1 MVTENYILILRT
13 AVHRHSHQLNVF
25 TSQSVALKAL
35 LFQCIVVFLVKHDQS
50 DVLFLHHRPILLAL
64 EDFPDDGD
72 IFVFGSWEDVVMVG
86 LMLRTEARW
95 AKVKEAIVADMLGP
109 QHICATTLLETIVEH
124 VKLAVFGIRF

>member
-95 AKVKEAIVADMLGP
+95 AKVKEAIVADMLSS
-109 QHICATTLLETIVEH
+109 QDISATTLLETIVEH
-124 VKLAVFGIRF
+124 VKLAVFAIRF

>member
-13 AVHRHSHQLNVF
+13 AVNRHSHQLNVF

-35 LFQCIVVFLVKHDQS
+35 LFQCIVVFLVQHDQS

-95 AKVKEAIVADMLGP
+95 AKVKEAIVADMLSS
-109 QHICATTLLETIVEH
+109 QDISATTLLETIVEH
-124 VKLAVFGIRF
+124 VKLAVFAIRF

>member
-25 TSQSVALKAL
+25 TSQSLALKAL

-72 IFVFGSWEDVVMVG
+72 IFVFGHGRG
-86 LMLRTEARW
+86 LQT
-95 AKVKEAIVADMLGP
+95 
-109 QHICATTLLETIVEH
+109 
-124 VKLAVFGIRF
+124 

>member
-35 LFQCIVVFLVKHDQS
+35 LFQCIVVFLVQHDQS

-95 AKVKEAIVADMLGP
+95 AKVKEAIVADMLSS
-109 QHICATTLLETIVEH
+109 QDISATTLLETIVEH
-124 VKLAVFGIRF
+124 VKLAVFAIRF

>member
-25 TSQSVALKAL
+25 TSQSLALKAL

-95 AKVKEAIVADMLGP
+95 AKVKEAIVADMLSS
-109 QHICATTLLETIVEH
+109 QDISATTLLETIVEH
-124 VKLAVFGIRF
+124 VKLAVFAIRF